1 MNDTTLSFDN
11 YIVNYEELIEVRVAL
26 RCLIREYEREIREN
40 ERLQI
45 EIPDSYTKRR
55 VKELN
60 ELLTRIDWPNLKQ
73 AK

>member
-26 RCLIREYEREIREN
+26 RCLIREYERDIREN

>member
-1 MNDTTLSFDN
+1 MNDTTLSSDN
-11 YIVNYEELIEVRVAL
+11 YIVNSEELIEIRVAL
-26 RCLIREYEREIREN
+26 HGLIREYEYDIREN

-60 ELLTRIDWPNLKQ
+60 ELLTSIDWPKLKQ
-73 AK
+73 VK

>member
-1 MNDTTLSFDN
+1 MNDTALSSDN
-11 YIVNYEELIEVRVAL
+11 YIVNSEELIEVRVAL
-26 RCLIREYEREIREN
+26 RSLIREYEYDIREN

-73 AK
+73 VK